1 MSKALP
7 RIDGN
12 GPIDMHVHIG
22 PELLMRRYSPQSLAE
37 EARREG
43 IGVVMKNHFQPTTGW
58 VSQLRRPDDRV
69 PLIGSVALN
78 YGAGGID
85 DHGVRAALSGWKT
98 DVLQPDPDPER
109 FVVWMPTVCA
119 EAHLAVT
126 GRRDIMLEWGV
137 KEEYSRLF
145 GPGEGIRIR
154 DAAGQPIPGLKRAL
168 AMIARHD
175 LVLASGHLDHDETIL
190 LVRLAHEAG
199 VKRIVLTHPLFQS
212 TELEPETVARLWRD
226 YGAYSELC
234 FVNLAM
240 DNLSIKQYVEVIEAV
255 GPAGCI
261 LSSDVGQPFSP
272 TVGDALREYF
282 AALGQGGVRADDIAQ
297 MSVLNPR
304 KLLFGEMGG

>member
-1 MSKALP
+1 MPKALP
-7 RIDGN
+7 RIDGH

-58 VSQLRRPDDRV
+58 VSQLRRDDDAV

-85 DHGVRAALSGWKT
+85 DHGVRAALSGWKR

-119 EAHLAVT
+119 EAHLNIT
-126 GRRDIMLEWGV
+126 KRRDIMLEWGV
-137 KEEYSRLF
+137 KEEHTRLF
-145 GPGEGIRIR
+145 APGEGIRIV
-154 DAAGQPIPGLKRAL
+154 DAAGQPIPGLARAL
-168 AMIARHD
+168 AIIARHD
-175 LVLASGHLDHDETIL
+175 LVLASGHLSHDETIL

-212 TELEPETVARLWRD
+212 TELEPATVARLWRD

-240 DNLSIKQYVEVIEAV
+240 DNLAISQYAELIEAV
-255 GPAGCI
+255 GPEGCI

-272 TVGDALREYF
+272 PVGEALREYF
-282 AALGQGGVRADDIAQ
+282 EALEQGGVREDDIAR

-304 KLLFGEMGG
+304 ALLFGEK

>member
-1 MSKALP
+1 MSNALP
-7 RIDGN
+7 RVDGH

-22 PELLMRRYSPQSLAE
+22 PELLMRRYSPQALAE

-43 IGVVMKNHFQPTTGW
+43 IGVVMKNHFQPTTGF
-58 VSQLRRPDDRV
+58 VSQLRRPDDTV

-78 YGAGGID
+78 YSVGGID
-85 DHGVRAALSGWKT
+85 DHGVRAALSGWKRDT
-98 DVLQPDPDPER
+98 LSPDPDSDR

-119 EAHLAVT
+119 EAHLAIT
-126 GRRDIMLEWGV
+126 KRRDIMLEWGV
-137 KEEYSRLF
+137 KEAYSRLF
-145 GPGEGIRIR
+145 AEGDGIRLL
-154 DAAGQPIPGLKRAL
+154 DAAGQPIPGLARAL
-168 AMIARHD
+168 AMIAQHD
-175 LVLASGHLDHDETIL
+175 LVLASGHLSHDETIL
-190 LVRLAHEAG
+190 LCKLAREAG

-240 DNLSIKQYVEVIEAV
+240 DNLSIRSYVEIIEAV
-255 GPAGCI
+255 GPEGCI
-261 LSSDVGQPFSP
+261 LSSDIGQPFSP

-282 AALGQGGVRADDIAQ
+282 AALKQDGVREDDIAR

-304 KLLFGEMGG
+304 RLLFEDMT

>member
-1 MSKALP
+1 MAKALP
-7 RIDGN
+7 RIDGH

-58 VSQLRRPDDRV
+58 VSQLRRDDDAV

-85 DHGVRAALSGWKT
+85 DHGVRSALSGWKR

-119 EAHLAVT
+119 EAHLNVT
-126 GRRDIMLEWGV
+126 KRRDIMLEWGI
-137 KEEYSRLF
+137 KEEYSRPF
-145 GPGEGIRIR
+145 APGEGIRIV
-154 DAAGQPIPGLKRAL
+154 DQAGQPIPGLARAL
-168 AMIARHD
+168 AIIARYD
-175 LVLASGHLDHDETIL
+175 LVLASGHLSHDETIL
-190 LVRLAHEAG
+190 LCRLAREAG

-212 TELEPETVARLWRD
+212 TELEPATVARLWRD

-240 DNLSIKQYVEVIEAV
+240 DNLSIAQYVEVIEAV
-255 GPAGCI
+255 GPEGCI

-272 TVGDALREYF
+272 PVGEALREYY
-282 AALGQGGVRADDIAQ
+282 AALQQGGVREDDVAR

-304 KLLFGEMGG
+304 RLLFDAT

>member
-1 MSKALP
+1 MAKPLP
-7 RIDGN
+7 RIDGH

-22 PELLMRRYSPQSLAE
+22 PELLMRRYSPQALAD

-58 VSQLRRPDDRV
+58 VSQLRRPDDTV

-85 DHGVRAALSGWKT
+85 DHGVRAALSGWKRDT
-98 DVLQPDPDPER
+98 LQRDPDPER

-119 EAHLAVT
+119 EAHLMVT
-126 GRRDIMLEWGV
+126 KRRDIMLEWGV
-137 KEEYSRLF
+137 DEAYSRLF
-145 GPGEGIRIR
+145 APGEGIRLLDDIGR
-154 DAAGQPIPGLKRAL
+154 PIPGLKRAL
-168 AMIARHD
+168 EMIARHD
-175 LVLASGHLDHDETIL
+175 LVLASGHLSHDETIL
-190 LVRLAHEAG
+190 LVQLAHEAG

-212 TELEPETVARLWRD
+212 TELEPATVAQLWRD

-240 DNLSIKQYVEVIEAV
+240 DNLSIDQYVEVIEAV

-272 TVGDALREYF
+272 PVGEALREYF
-282 AALGQGGVRADDIAQ
+282 AALEQGGVHADEVARMAI
-297 MSVLNPR
+297 LNPR
-304 KLLFGEMGG
+304 RLLFDAL

>member
-1 MSKALP
+1 MTNALP

-22 PELLMRRYSPQSLAE
+22 PELLMRRYSPQALAE

-58 VSQLRRPDDRV
+58 VSQLRRPDDKV

-85 DHGVRAALSGWKT
+85 DHGVRAALSGWKRDT
-98 DVLQPDPDPER
+98 LQPDPDPER

-119 EAHLAVT
+119 EAHLMVT
-126 GRRDIMLEWGV
+126 KRRDIMLEWGIT
-137 KEEYSRLF
+137 EEYSRVF
-145 GPGEGIRIR
+145 APGEGIRLMD
-154 DAAGQPIPGLKRAL
+154 DAGRPVPCLARAL
-168 AMIARHD
+168 AIVARHD
-175 LVLASGHLDHDETIL
+175 LVLASGHLSHDETIL
-190 LVRLAHEAG
+190 FARLAREAG

-212 TELEPETVARLWRD
+212 TELEPATVAQLWRD

-240 DNLSIKQYVEVIEAV
+240 DDLSIKQYVEIIEAV
-255 GPAGCI
+255 GPEGCI

-282 AALGQGGVRADDIAQ
+282 AELKQGGVREDDIAR
-297 MSVLNPR
+297 MSILNPR
-304 KLLFGEMGG
+304 DLLFGER

>member
-1 MSKALP
+1 MAKALP
-7 RIDGN
+7 RVDGH

-22 PELLMRRYSPQSLAE
+22 PELLMRRYSPASLAE

-58 VSQLRRPDDRV
+58 VSQLRRPDDPV

-85 DHGVRAALSGWKT
+85 DHGVRAALSGWKR

-119 EAHLAVT
+119 EGHLAVT
-126 GRRDIMLEWGV
+126 GRRDIMLEWGIT
-137 KEEYSRLF
+137 EANSRVF
-145 GPGEGIRIR
+145 APGEGIRLN
-154 DAAGQPIPGLKRAL
+154 DAAGRPVAGLARAL
-168 AMIARHD
+168 AIVARHD

-190 LVRLAHEAG
+190 LVRLAREAG
-199 VKRIVLTHPLFQS
+199 VRRIVLTHPLFPS
-212 TELEPETVARLWRD
+212 TELEPATVARLWRD
-226 YGAYSELC
+226 YGAYTELC

-240 DNLSIKQYVEVIEAV
+240 DNLSIKQYVELIEAV
-255 GPAGCI
+255 GPEGCI

-272 TVGDALREYF
+272 PVGEALRAFF
-282 AALGQGGVRADDIAQ
+282 AELQKGGVSEDDVAR
-297 MSVLNPR
+297 MAVLNPR
-304 KLLFGEMGG
+304 RLLFGEFPR

>member
-1 MSKALP
+1 MANALP
-7 RIDGN
+7 RVDGH

-58 VSQLRRPDDRV
+58 VSQLRRDDDTV

-85 DHGVRAALSGWKT
+85 DHGVRAALSGWKRNT
-98 DVLQPDPDPER
+98 LQADPDPER

-119 EAHLAVT
+119 EAHLMVT
-126 GRRDIMLEWGV
+126 GRRDIMLEWGIT
-137 KEEYSRLF
+137 EANSRVF
-145 GPGEGIRIR
+145 APGEGIRLL
-154 DAAGQPIPGLKRAL
+154 DDSGKPVPGLKRAL
-168 AMIARHD
+168 DIVARHD
-175 LVLASGHLDHDETIL
+175 LVLASGHLSHDETIL
-190 LVRLAHEAG
+190 FARLAREAG

-212 TELEPETVARLWRD
+212 TELEPATVAKLWRD

-240 DNLSIKQYVEVIEAV
+240 DNLSIKQYVEIIEAV
-255 GPAGCI
+255 GPEGCI

-282 AALGQGGVRADDIAQ
+282 AELKKGGVREDDIAR
-297 MSVLNPR
+297 MSILNPR
-304 KLLFGEMGG
+304 QLLFGAM